1 MTKRLFTVLISLAIA
16 FQSVM
21 SLADVDQQHYSEA
34 QHHEYLHD
42 VAELEKPDPADT
54 PSPKNP
60 MHSEH
65 CHHGHSCFHVVL
77 MVNLTD
83 IPGLAMEML
92 SADFQAN
99 FTTGVRAL
107 LYRPPIS

>member
-42 VAELEKPDPADT
+42 VAELEKLTLQALKQRGIPA
-54 PSPKNP
+54 
-60 MHSEH
+60 
-65 CHHGHSCFHVVL
+65 VVL
-77 MVNLTD
+77 GGGGYSRDSYKSVA
-83 IPGLAMEML
+83 GAVLACVEL
-92 SADFQAN
+92 VD
-99 FTTGVRAL
+99 
-107 LYRPPIS
+107 

>member
-1 MTKRLFTVLISLAIA
+1 MIRRFVTILLSLAIA
-16 FQSVM
+16 LQSVM

-34 QHHEYLHD
+34 QHHEYPHD
-42 VAELEKPDPADT
+42 VAELEKPDPGDT

-60 MHSEH
+60 VHSEH

-77 MVNLTD
+77 MANLTN
-83 IPGLAMEML
+83 IPGLAIEML
-92 SADFQAN
+92 LADFQAN
-99 FTTGVRAL
+99 FTTGVRAS

>member
-21 SLADVDQQHYSEA
+21 SLADVDQQHYSKA
-34 QHHEYLHD
+34 QHHEHPHD

-54 PSPKNP
+54 PSSKKPT
-60 MHSEH
+60 HSEH

-77 MVNLTD
+77 MANLTN

-92 SADFQAN
+92 STDFQAN
-99 FTTGVRAL
+99 LTTGVRAS
-107 LYRPPIS
+107 LYRPPVS

>member
-42 VAELEKPDPADT
+42 VASWSPESPDSQCSRLNVILPREGGGLSQNLLGTHKSRADLYTQDLE
-54 PSPKNP
+54 
-60 MHSEH
+60 
-65 CHHGHSCFHVVL
+65 
-77 MVNLTD
+77 
-83 IPGLAMEML
+83 
-92 SADFQAN
+92 
-99 FTTGVRAL
+99 
-107 LYRPPIS
+107 